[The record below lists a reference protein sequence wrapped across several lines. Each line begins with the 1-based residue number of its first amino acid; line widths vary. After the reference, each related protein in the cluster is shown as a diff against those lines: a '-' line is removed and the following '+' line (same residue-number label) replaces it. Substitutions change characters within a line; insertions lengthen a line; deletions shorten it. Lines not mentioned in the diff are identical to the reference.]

1 MKRVITALQNQLK
14 NFPGLS
20 YASLNANVAEDTWDL
35 VEKNKFPFFNILP
48 DNKKILRG
56 IDGVSRNEL
65 ERHVFPITIQFAC
78 ASMRLNVAMMGD
90 EANEV
95 KGILEFSD
103 DIWDAINFDL
113 TIGGTVDGILPGDS
127 EIPTDYVKGED
138 SKFLAQ
144 AEIKIEFYRDQPRVS

>member
-1 MKRVITALQNQLK
+1 
-14 NFPGLS
+14 
-20 YASLNANVAEDTWDL
+20 
-35 VEKNKFPFFNILP
+35 
-48 DNKKILRG
+48 
-56 IDGVSRNEL
+56 
-65 ERHVFPITIQFAC
+65 
-78 ASMRLNVAMMGD
+78 MRLNVAMMGD